1 MEVQDATKSFV
12 YDAPDSRLF
21 RLFHLDLNDEGEA
34 LSGRLLTTRFPGTL
48 QDQYKTFIK
57 VNILE
62 HGLDVMEAMTGS
74 RDYTALSY
82 SWGKEPDRYPLWL
95 VTVANKLDKGENP
108 IINAEPDRSG
118 NIWITA
124 NLRDFLLQMRRQ
136 KLNHFLWI
144 DAICIAQQLDADK
157 DVQIPRMRDIYE
169 LAGQVWVWLGGASS
183 AQSECF
189 SDLPLVNNSLGV
201 ILDGPGP
208 KDRQAL
214 DTWLF
219 STFSEVCLPHPSDL
233 FWQTMSQL
241 LTLEW
246 WRRLWTLQE
255 LVVAENVAYS
265 KDWGTS
271 VYKPPKAA
279 ILYGSHRVEWD
290 QIELFVSA
298 IERLGLGDWLKSRQ
312 AVDVS
317 EDLHALRGLFEIRMC
332 RLNQFGW
339 AVPLDTLLLATR
351 RREATKPQDMVIGML
366 AMMDR
371 GTIRKLA
378 LSSSM
383 PTSQVFSIFGQY
395 YIQHEPRE
403 CLLNHVATQDRL
415 PGLPSWCPDFSS
427 REITFAIGTR
437 WFGRNADEEDNQGV
451 HMPCVGFTEKGS
463 WAIPKHRLEFGRLMV
478 NLFTAKG
485 GYHGMY
491 NTGNPRSLQ
500 PVERSNAIRA
510 SGMSLDVVTSVIDC
524 NAAAESIDFLAFNSV
539 QQTHEWDRQC
549 VQLARQ
555 TLTEGSSGFDIYAR
569 TITANR
575 TTTSTT
581 ISDEAWYDRE
591 AQVDF
596 AGQYL
601 RFQQFIQATLHA
613 ETTISPANMDADT
626 LRFTQC
632 LQQMSCQRRFFATK
646 GGRIGLG
653 SSNMQVGDE
662 LVVFFFC
669 PTPYLLRQVK
679 QETLVV
685 GEAYVMGLMYG
696 EALDMLERG
705 EVKETQWT
713 LA

>member
-1 MEVQDATKSFV
+1 MEVQDATKSFL

-21 RLFHLDLNDEGEA
+21 RLFHLDLDNEGEA
-34 LSGRLLTTRFPGTL
+34 LSGTLLTTRFPGTL

-82 SWGKEPDRYPLWL
+82 SWGKEPGRYPLWL
-95 VTVANKLDKGENP
+95 ATVANKLDKDERP
-108 IINAEPDRSG
+108 LINAGPDRSG

-136 KLNHFLWI
+136 KLNRFLWI
-144 DAICIAQQLDADK
+144 DAICIAQHLDADK

-169 LAGQVWVWLGGASS
+169 LAGQVWVWLGDASS

-189 SDLPLVNNSLGV
+189 SDLPLVNNNLGV

-214 DTWLF
+214 DTWLY
-219 STFSEVCLPHPSDL
+219 STFSEGYVPPPSNH
-233 FWQTMSQL
+233 FWQTISQL
-241 LTLEW
+241 LSLSY

-255 LVVAENVAYS
+255 LAVAENVAYS
-265 KDWGTS
+265 KHWGS
-271 VYKPPKAA
+271 SAYKPPNAEV
-279 ILYGSHRVEWD
+279 LYGSHRVGWD
-290 QIELFVSA
+290 QIEHFVSA
-298 IERLGLGDWLKSRQ
+298 IDRLGLSNWLKSRQ
-312 AVDVS
+312 GGDIL
-317 EDLHALRGLFEIRMC
+317 EDLHAFRGLFEIRMC
-332 RLNQFGW
+332 RLDSGW

-351 RREATKPQDMVIGML
+351 RREASKPQDMVIGML

-371 GTIRKLA
+371 STIRKLA

-383 PTSQVFSIFGQY
+383 PVSQVFSIFGQY
-395 YIQHEPRE
+395 YIQHEPQE
-403 CLLNHVATQDRL
+403 CLLNHNATQVKL

-427 REITFAIGTR
+427 REITSIIGTR
-437 WFGRNADEEDNQGV
+437 SFKRTAGEDDNQAV
-451 HMPCVGFTEKGS
+451 HMPCAGFNEKGK
-463 WAIPKHRLEFGRLMV
+463 WAIPKHRLEFGRLVV
-478 NLFTAKG
+478 NVFTAKG
-485 GYHGMY
+485 GDNGLY
-491 NTGNPRSLQ
+491 NTGNPRGLQ
-500 PVERSNAIRA
+500 PVECSNSIRA

-524 NAAAESIDFLAFNSV
+524 NPAAEAIDFLAFNSV

-549 VQLARQ
+549 IQLARQ
-555 TLTEGSSGFDIYAR
+555 TLPAGSSGFDIYAR

-575 TTTSTT
+575 ITTSTT
-581 ISDEAWYDRE
+581 ISNEAWYDKE
-591 AQVDF
+591 ARVVV

-601 RFQQFIQATLHA
+601 RFQQFVQATLGA
-613 ETTISPANMDADT
+613 RTTISPANMDADT

-646 GGRIGLG
+646 SGRIGLG

-679 QETLVV
+679 QETLFV

-705 EVKETQWT
+705 EVKETQWI